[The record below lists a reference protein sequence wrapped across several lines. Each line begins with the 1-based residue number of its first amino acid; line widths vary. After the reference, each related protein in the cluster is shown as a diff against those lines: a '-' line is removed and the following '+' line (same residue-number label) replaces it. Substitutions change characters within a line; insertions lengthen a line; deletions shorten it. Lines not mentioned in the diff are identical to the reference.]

1 MPRRQVLPVKGSAHE
16 NPIPTAVKIGNM
28 VYTSAIIG
36 SDPETG
42 QMPTAVEEEVANIFR
57 TMREIMALAGG
68 STDDI
73 AQVSV
78 HITDR
83 VYKAVVNGEWLRMF
97 PDEQDRPARHT
108 SVKDLPEGLRVQVE
122 MTAVLED

>member
-1 MPRRQVLPVKGSAHE
+1 MPRRQVLHVKGSLHQ

-42 QMPTAVEEEVANIFR
+42 LVPAAVEEEVALIFQ
-57 TMREIMALAGG
+57 TLREIMSLAGG

-73 AQVSV
+73 AHVRV
-78 HITDR
+78 HVTDR
-83 VYKAVVNGEWLRMF
+83 KYKNIINVEWLQMF
-97 PDEQDRPARHT
+97 PDENNRPARHT
-108 SVKDLPEGLRVQVE
+108 SVKDLRKGLRVQVE
-122 MTAVLED
+122 MTAVLGD